1 MIDKGYY
8 KGNDKSLR
16 ELVESLMTVGEEQ
29 KVDVGSWN
37 SCQVWHRMTFS
48 ELPLNCRL
56 SNRYSLKQKKK
67 LFCMNENLQALIF
80 RGKCVMCCS
89 VGFPSGTG
97 RGQPLSRRWRGC
109 CLGLIPAKTLS
120 HGERNTFSWW
130 PGDLCNTSMQQ
141 CIIIAKYLC
150 L

>member
-1 MIDKGYY
+1 MIGKGYY

-16 ELVESLMTVGEEQ
+16 ELVESLMTVGEAQ

-56 SNRYSLKQKKK
+56 SNCYSLKQKKNSFAWMRISK
-67 LFCMNENLQALIF
+67 YWYS
-80 RGKCVMCCS
+80 GKCVMCCS

-120 HGERNTFSWW
+120 HGERNTFIWW
-130 PGDLCNTSMQQ
+130 PGDLISTSMQQ
-141 CIIIAKYLC
+141 CIIMAKYLC